1 MIKLMNVNFTK
12 TYITKKVIL
21 IILSLI
27 YSLTACSQQDLVS
40 KKVLSNKLNILIPK
54 DFGLMSEDMLNA
66 KYPIAGKRPSEV
78 YTNATGS
85 INIALN
91 LTQNQVTQDKLP
103 EVETALKNQ
112 FTSTS
117 NITFNS
123 SELRTINGHKYVIL
137 DFYSQAVDTKIYN
150 LMFVTSLNN
159 KMIIGTF
166 NCTIEHLTQW
176 KPIGQKIINSINI
189 L

>member
-1 MIKLMNVNFTK
+1 MVKK
-12 TYITKKVIL
+12 YIKVIL
-21 IILSLI
+21 KETFISVVLLFA
-27 YSLTACSQQDLVS
+27 YSLTSYSQQELVS
-40 KKVLSNKLNILIPK
+40 KRVLGNKLNILIPK
-54 DFGLMSEDMLNA
+54 DFVSMSEDMLNA

-91 LTQNQVTQDKLP
+91 LTQNQITQDQLP

-112 FTSTS
+112 FTSTP

-123 SELRTINGHKYVIL
+123 SEIRAINGQKYVIF

-159 KMIIGTF
+159 KMLIGTF
-166 NCTIEHLTQW
+166 NCTVVHLTQW
-176 KPIGQKIINSINI
+176 KPIGQKIINSVKV